1 MTIPAHVTFKGL
13 APRPDIEALV
23 DHELASLARHYDRI
37 IGCRVRIEV
46 PHRRHASGNAVQ
58 VLIELTVPQER
69 LVVEH
74 DAGEHADPAGGA
86 GDGNLM
92 AAVREAFV
100 AARAQLVR
108 YAAPLRHEPR
118 PRGTASRL

>member
-1 MTIPAHVTFKGL
+1 MQIPAHVTFKGL
-13 APRPDIEALV
+13 APRPGIDALV
-23 DHELASLARHYDRI
+23 DHELAELARHYDRI
-37 IGCRVRIEV
+37 VACRVRIEV

-58 VLIELTVPQER
+58 VLIELTVPKDR

-74 DAGEHADPAGGA
+74 DAG
-86 GDGNLM
+86 DGNLK
-92 AAVREAFV
+92 AAIREAFV
-100 AARAQLVR
+100 AARTQLVR